1 MFFTAINQ
9 MMTESVDLTLVIRK
23 ANGQLTV
30 SLLPK
35 SNGLK
40 DEAQNHLVPLTV
52 SGHPQELD
60 AGFLQAV
67 ARPIQ
72 KTTGL
77 ISNMAQF
84 EAQAEKAASESKA
97 AKEAKAKETKEEKEK
112 REKYEK
118 HFKKAEELIAAKN
131 HKEAVT
137 ALGQARLYAKP
148 QDQKKIDEMVAE
160 QTKAMN
166 KGSLFELMDEPA
178 PQPQQPQAQPAAA
191 PVQQPRQ
198 APQYPPQPQPQR
210 PMAAQ
215 APGVQQRPAAGPQQ
229 QQTMWPPQQPPQGP
243 AQYYAQPQP
252 QPYMGQQ
259 PVLSNNRRCGH
270 RNNRRRDRHNIT
282 PSHSRNPIWDSSR
295 YRNRHHSPH
304 TGDTMGRIGRSR
316 YSTRKNCPRITR
328 PKRMNPITVRKT
340 TRDTPIS
347 RSPC

>member
-1 MFFTAINQ
+1 MFFTAIHQ
-9 MMTESVDLTLVIRK
+9 MMTEGVDLTLVIRK

-97 AKEAKAKETKEEKEK
+97 AKETKAKETKEEKEK

-166 KGSLFELMDEPA
+166 KGSLFELRCA
-178 PQPQQPQAQPAAA
+178 RYCA
-191 PVQQPRQ
+191 
-198 APQYPPQPQPQR
+198 YPK
-210 PMAAQ
+210 
-215 APGVQQRPAAGPQQ
+215 
-229 QQTMWPPQQPPQGP
+229 
-243 AQYYAQPQP
+243 
-252 QPYMGQQ
+252 
-259 PVLSNNRRCGH
+259 RRFRCTVTRVSCLTH
-270 RNNRRRDRHNIT
+270 A
-282 PSHSRNPIWDSSR
+282 S
-295 YRNRHHSPH
+295 
-304 TGDTMGRIGRSR
+304 
-316 YSTRKNCPRITR
+316 STRFSSKPKTYTNYWNRIT
-328 PKRMNPITVRKT
+328 T
-340 TRDTPIS
+340 T
-347 RSPC
+347 

>member
-1 MFFTAINQ
+1 
-9 MMTESVDLTLVIRK
+9 MMTEGVDLTLVIRK

-30 SLLPK
+30 STLPK

-52 SGHPQELD
+52 SGQPQELD

-67 ARPIQ
+67 ARPVQ
-72 KTTGL
+72 KAAGL

-97 AKEAKAKETKEEKEK
+97 AKEAKSKETKEEKEK

-131 HKEAVT
+131 HKDAIA

-160 QTKAMN
+160 QTKEMN
-166 KGSLFELMDEPA
+166 KGSLFDLMEDSA
-178 PQPQQPQAQPAAA
+178 PQQQAQPTSAAPQQPQP
-191 PVQQPRQ
+191 
-198 APQYPPQPQPQR
+198 APQYPPQPQR

-215 APGVQQRPAAGPQQ
+215 APGGQQKPVAAPR
-229 QQTMWPPQQPPQGP
+229 QQTVWPPQQPPQRP
-243 AQYYAQPQP
+243 AQPSMPPRQ

-259 PVLSNNRRCGH
+259 PMPQQAPQPAYMGQPENHWQEHVQNPEDLYPHYPAGQDVPTYRPEDYEEYPDFPQSMLE
-270 RNNRRRDRHNIT
+270 
-282 PSHSRNPIWDSSR
+282 NPIPQ
-295 YRNRHHSPH
+295 YQ
-304 TGDTMGRIGRSR
+304 
-316 YSTRKNCPRITR
+316 
-328 PKRMNPITVRKT
+328 TV
-340 TRDTPIS
+340 
-347 RSPC
+347 